1 MLTQMLMLKM
11 INVKVSVKNNLGV
24 MLTLTLG
31 VIRALFTWVLEDKKF
46 KHLSLKIRYLKT
58 FCPS

>member
-1 MLTQMLMLKM
+1 MLMLKM

-31 VIRALFTWVLEDKKF
+31 VIRILFTRVLEDKNF

>member
-1 MLTQMLMLKM
+1 MLMLKM

-31 VIRALFTWVLEDKKF
+31 VIRTLFT
-46 KHLSLKIRYLKT
+46 
-58 FCPS
+58 